1 MKLFDSYIP
10 QMFPTLL
17 RVGVFLT
24 VLSSGLWTQHSSA
37 SSAEPTDRTSVTLRP
52 ESTVEYNHNLSTRE
66 EALNSPISS
75 PVAQAPTMR
84 SVTIEEIKGTV
95 WFNDRPARIGDQLLT
110 SEDQIVT
117 GKNSTARLRID
128 SQVGVVEL
136 APQTTFQVETLE
148 GGNPP
153 ITGFYIP
160 LGRARFSIAAW
171 VSNPDRLL
179 GQNLEQITGLKS
191 LDIPLNIAQSTATE
205 NAPVR
210 VRTPAGV
217 AGVRGTSFGVN
228 VGPDG
233 KTGISTI
240 DGIVGVFS
248 QGQEVLVNPGFY
260 AVINPGEPP
269 TVEEITP
276 ALSTLRIRSISP
288 AGNGAVIVAQA
299 DPMDLVYVNNRAV
312 PTDAEGK
319 FRIRVHSGDRVRIV
333 LRGPSVRERRYL
345 LNVDI
350 RD

>member
-1 MKLFDSYIP
+1 M
-10 QMFPTLL
+10 
-17 RVGVFLT
+17 V
-24 VLSSGLWTQHSSA
+24 SSSCLWTQGTSA
-37 SSAEPTDRTSVTLRP
+37 RSAEPPDRESVTLPP
-52 ESTVEYNHNLSTRE
+52 ESTVEYNQESSTVGNP
-66 EALNSPISS
+66 LVS

-84 SVTIEEIKGTV
+84 SLTIEEIKGTV
-95 WFNDRPARIGDQLLT
+95 LLNGRQARVGDQLT
-110 SEDQIVT
+110 SSEDVIVT
-117 GKNSTARLRID
+117 GKDSTARLRID

-153 ITGFYIP
+153 ITGFYIA

-179 GQNLEQITGLKS
+179 GQSEEQITGLKS
-191 LDIPLNIAQSTATE
+191 IDIAQDTATE
-205 NAPVR
+205 TSPVR

-240 DGIVGVFS
+240 DGVVGVFS
-248 QGQEVLVNPGFY
+248 QGQEVLVNPGYY
-260 AVINPGEPP
+260 AVINLNEPP
-269 TVEEITP
+269 TLQEITP

-299 DPMDLVYVNNRAV
+299 DPMDIVYVNNREVA
-312 PTDAEGK
+312 TDAEGK
-319 FRIRVHSGDRVRIV
+319 FRVRVRSGDRVRIV
-333 LRGPSVRERRYL
+333 LRGPSVRERHYI
-345 LNVDI
+345 LNVDV

>member
-1 MKLFDSYIP
+1 MKPFDSYIP

-37 SSAEPTDRTSVTLRP
+37 SSAEPTDRTSVTLHP
-52 ESTVEYNHNLSTRE
+52 ESTVEYNHNLSTRG
-66 EALNSPISS
+66 ASLVSQ
-75 PVAQAPTMR
+75 VAQARNMR
-84 SVTIEEIKGTV
+84 SLTIEEIKGTV
-95 WFNDRPARIGDQLLT
+95 WFNGRQARVGDQLT
-110 SEDQIVT
+110 SSEDVIVT
-117 GKNSTARLRID
+117 GKDSTARLRID

-136 APQTTFQVETLE
+136 APQTTFQVDTLE

-179 GQNLEQITGLKS
+179 GENPEQITALKS
-191 LDIPLNIAQSTATE
+191 IDIAQSTETE

-240 DGIVGVFS
+240 DGLVGVFS
-248 QGQEVLVNPGFY
+248 QGREVLVRPGFY

-276 ALSTLRIRSISP
+276 ALSTLRIRSISS
-288 AGNGAVIVAQA
+288 AGNEAVIVGQA
-299 DPMDLVYVNNRAV
+299 DPMDIVYVNNREV
-312 PTDAEGK
+312 PTDADGK
-319 FRIRVHSGDRVRIV
+319 FRVRVRSGDRVRIV
-333 LRGPSVRERRYL
+333 LRGPAVRERHYI
-345 LNVDI
+345 LNVDV

>member
-1 MKLFDSYIP
+1 M
-10 QMFPTLL
+10 
-17 RVGVFLT
+17 V
-24 VLSSGLWTQHSSA
+24 SSSCLWTQGTSA
-37 SSAEPTDRTSVTLRP
+37 RSAEPPDRTSVTLPP
-52 ESTVEYNHNLSTRE
+52 ESNVEYNHNLSTTE
-66 EALNSPISS
+66 ESLAS
-75 PVAQAPTMR
+75 PVAQAPNGR

-95 WFNDRPARIGDQLLT
+95 WFNDRPARVGDQLRT
-110 SEDQIVT
+110 PEDRIVT
-117 GKNSTARLRID
+117 GKDSTARLRID

-136 APQTTFQVETLE
+136 APQTTFQVDILE

-160 LGRARFSIAAW
+160 LGRARFSIAPW
-171 VSNPDRLL
+171 VSNPERLL
-179 GQNLEQITGLKS
+179 GQAEEEITGLKS
-191 LDIPLNIAQSTATE
+191 LDIALDIAQSTETE

-240 DGIVGVFS
+240 DGLVGVFS
-248 QGQEVLVNPGFY
+248 QGQEVLVNPGYY
-260 AVINPGEPP
+260 AVINPNEPP
-269 TVEEITP
+269 TLQEITP

-299 DPMDLVYVNNRAV
+299 DPMDIVYVNNREVA
-312 PTDAEGK
+312 TDAEGK
-319 FRIRVHSGDRVRIV
+319 FRVRVRSGDRVRIV
-333 LRGPSVRERRYL
+333 LRGPSVRERHYI
-345 LNVDI
+345 LNVDV